1 SHFFLQEISV
11 FPFFTVQH
19 GDLQNPNQP
28 VGKIYP
34 IYYYPDNEFTGVDRF
49 IYQYRGNPGTG
60 YNSWEIKYSK
70 FSVEVLNSIL
80 TVNPDDV
87 LITEADSE
95 VEVDVLANDQT
106 THGNLQIKEITNVYG
121 GIASITA

>member
-1 SHFFLQEISV
+1 MNRWTKFYIILIGFLLIISKANTQNLPEYSIKMLKNDSLTIELFSHFFLQEISV

-49 IYQYRGNPGTG
+49 I
-60 YNSWEIKYSK
+60 
-70 FSVEVLNSIL
+70 
-80 TVNPDDV
+80 
-87 LITEADSE
+87 
-95 VEVDVLANDQT
+95 
-106 THGNLQIKEITNVYG
+106 
-121 GIASITA
+121 